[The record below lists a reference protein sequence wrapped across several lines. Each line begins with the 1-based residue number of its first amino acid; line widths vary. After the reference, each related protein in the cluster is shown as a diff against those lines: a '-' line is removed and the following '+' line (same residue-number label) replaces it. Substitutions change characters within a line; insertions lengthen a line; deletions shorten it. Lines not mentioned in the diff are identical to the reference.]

1 MIHARFIR
9 SWSRIF
15 HQILIGQL
23 EPIVGVRWPICS
35 PAILGCWEIVFT
47 IFADFIPG
55 KLICAWTRMVF
66 LYHAIGRFC
75 MRIKI
80 YWVSVRKWINE
91 FWLTC
96 DVGCFTLE
104 NPIFALGTDGFIMY
118 SVWSRTRCG
127 RHTTRN
133 DIAIWLINL
142 LVEISAY
149 TERLALFSGTSRYV
163 GVECTLKVVCAR
175 IWRN

>member
-9 SWSRIF
+9 PWSRIC

-23 EPIVGVRWPICS
+23 EPIVCVRWPICS
-35 PAILGCWEIVFT
+35 SAILGGWEIVFT

-55 KLICAWTRMVF
+55 KLISAWTRMVL

-75 MRIKI
+75 DI
-80 YWVSVRKWINE
+80 
-91 FWLTC
+91 
-96 DVGCFTLE
+96 GCFTLE

-142 LVEISAY
+142 LVEIPAY
-149 TERLALFSGTSRYV
+149 TERLALFSGTSRYIC
-163 GVECTLKVVCAR
+163 VECTLKVVCAR
-175 IWRN
+175 IWRNISSPVGSLESISNT